1 MHKGYVN
8 SSLKPA
14 SLLYAD
20 PQGQPTTKALGNHLD
35 KWRFVAT
42 PFAKHDQQGQVQRG
56 RCTVSRE
63 KEVSIR
69 DVQNDLEKYEMPAL
83 GLWSLGTLASFPSH

>member
-1 MHKGYVN
+1 MDLYVHQGYVN

-20 PQGQPTTKALGNHLD
+20 PQGQSTTKALRVLGNHLD

-56 RCTVSRE
+56 RRTVSRE
-63 KEVSIR
+63 KEVSTR
-69 DVQNDLEKYEMPAL
+69 DVQDDLEKYEMPAL
-83 GLWSLGTLASFPSH
+83 GL